1 MAIRKS
7 KRKARKKPFG
17 GYNIAFEGCTETIE
31 EVFGKKKVTP
41 SEMTK
46 MIWKYI
52 KKWKLGG
59 YD

>member
-1 MAIRKS
+1 MAK
-7 KRKARKKPFG
+7 KKPFG
-17 GYNIAFEGCTETIE
+17 GYNIAFEGCDETIE
-31 EVFGKKKVTP
+31 QVFGKKKLPP

-46 MIWKYI
+46 ILWKYI

>member
-1 MAIRKS
+1 LAT
-7 KRKARKKPFG
+7 KKPFG
-17 GYNIAFEGCTETIE
+17 GYNIKFENCPESME
-31 EVFGKKKVTP
+31 QVFGKKAVPP

-46 MIWKYI
+46 ILWKYI